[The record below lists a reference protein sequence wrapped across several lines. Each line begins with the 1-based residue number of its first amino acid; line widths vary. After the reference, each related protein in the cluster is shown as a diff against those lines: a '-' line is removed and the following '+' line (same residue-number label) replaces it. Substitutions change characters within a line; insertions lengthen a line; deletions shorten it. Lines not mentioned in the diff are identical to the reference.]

1 MAWDENEGKT
11 SLKQRAYQSIKE
23 KILRCEYEPNQFLN
37 EQQLCAEL
45 GNISRTPVRD
55 ALSRL
60 EQEGLIRILPKK
72 GTMVAGVSLSDIGRI
87 YEVRLLIEPY
97 TLANYGENLDREALR
112 TFLAQLRGDDPA
124 GRDALY
130 LSRLDDRFHTMLL
143 AALPNRYLRAAY
155 ENIQDLNT
163 RIRVLSERGTRARNA
178 ARNRETYEEHCAI
191 LEAALAEDWPA
202 AAAAMRRHLEM
213 ARAAAYQCAVD
224 QGVQGGL

>member
-1 MAWDENEGKT
+1 MAWDENGEKT
-11 SLKQRAYQSIKE
+11 SLKLRAYQYIKG
-23 KILRCEYEPNQFLN
+23 KILRCEYEPNKFLN
-37 EQQLCAEL
+37 EQQLCAEM
-45 GNISRTPVRD
+45 GDISRTPVRD

-60 EQEGLIRILPKK
+60 EQEGLIQILPKK

-112 TFLAQLRGDDPA
+112 AFLEQLRGDNPA
-124 GRDALY
+124 GHDGLY
-130 LSRLDDRFHTMLL
+130 ISRLDDRFHTMLL
-143 AALPNRYLRAAY
+143 AALPNRYLRATY

-178 ARNRETYEEHCAI
+178 ARNQETYAEHSAI

-202 AAAAMRRHLEM
+202 AAKAMQHHLEM